1 MAKSGKDN
9 IQVSL
14 GVNGMQRDNFE
25 HLIDDKTY
33 TYARNAHLETE
44 DGSVGLTNEPSNF
57 LCTRFKPGYVVI
69 GTKYDSVRERV
80 ILFLTEKEPTL
91 KPNGKT
97 YRASEIGYINHSFGG
112 FNQVDDITDCDE
124 CNPESVLAERLE
136 YMEQNPACV
145 YKTIIEDSCSGCLNF
160 NPNFPMRGVVIKK
173 EACGETI
180 TFTDNLNPPRYI
192 VLNEDGGAHADY
204 FKVGARKSCNATD
217 DRENTCVDCDKLRIF
232 PLYKAPCLEPK
243 VIQNGGNLRRGIYEF
258 LIAYCDQLGNE
269 LSPYY
274 SLTYPISIFD
284 THNNIMDQTMLAN
297 KTTQGIRIEV
307 KDIDTKF
314 NFYKIAVIENA
325 DVNEISTPVIEGIH
339 NITDTSVSYT
349 TNSTERTTMQHLY
362 ANKVN
367 YKTWG
372 GLVAANNY
380 LMGYDYTVENE
391 WNLQPIAN
399 LLGAFVRWQTVQM
412 DEDAFK
418 DGINASKYSG
428 FMRDE
433 VYPLGIRFHTDE
445 GYITPVFP
453 LISRPA
459 NAEDL
464 KNVSSTASARSLN
477 ATSECK
483 VSDRKKK
490 WQVFNTAE
498 VIDTP
503 PCVTEFNSTLNIEY
517 ENVTRKFEQK
527 CFAEKIARVG
537 AGTIKVPIAAEGDE
551 FTDIQTWLDD
561 PTNKDII
568 EQAKNHD
575 CENNPDEVLCSIKT
589 FLDIINN
596 PYSDLHCKDEGIKTP
611 YPQSEGDTPI
621 PGTCTIPTLKKSTVR
636 IGHINVDKDVVDYE
650 LEKRP
655 FEEYVVKD
663 VSADNEELDL
673 YARDDKGRPEKL
685 KMKLTPCLGDSL
697 VGKEAIEFDLFFGE
711 VYNKE
716 LGDNNNTT
724 FAKAKA
730 LVEGENTPV
739 IFPNMYT
746 ENMEDLVSPYN
757 SVGNGGNLNV
767 AFWQS
772 EYMCKQYSHI
782 GVPTPT
788 FLDKVYVAAKWFKY
802 IFKANEDH
810 IVVELSLPSW
820 DFEKDLF
827 NDVSKQVRVSIFDGA
842 KNNYTPWQVFEY
854 DYTQGKLLKL
864 NKSDFPSGK
873 VYIALDTPIVS
884 HIYMHPA
891 PDFKCRKLD
900 GLPPFKEC
908 NPMFHTRISTTLHNF
923 FEIRIRPQEYKY
935 AKINYSEVTFDKE
948 ETYEFNCTFAVPNVN
963 PCDGS
968 AYKYG
973 KFGYWESTREYPP
986 NHDLYNSSNLDPKKV
1001 LDSIKDVNLQHEFSE
1016 YYLDSNKRWKRDKNG
1031 KELVN
1036 FTCRPIRHFKFP
1048 SNQVSPFMSSTADAI
1063 SGAMANAT
1071 IYPLGV
1077 TIDPAIINGLL
1088 DAAVKNNLITQKQR
1102 DSIYKFELFRGDRS
1116 LHKSILSKGIANNFL
1131 QDNINSNDGVTTLV
1145 RNFPYNNLGDN
1156 AFVSGLTPAKSS
1168 NNTFSIISPELY
1180 SGDINR
1186 ATEFALEGYM
1196 FGNSLGGFQ
1205 KVEGHPEWVITTSK
1219 ARKWAATL
1227 ATGEIAFEELI
1238 ETARNQIIANSNRVT
1253 INQRVVN
1260 RAAISSGGVLNT
1272 TGILNVVKGGVW
1284 NTVLNLLQRISGV
1297 FQKFIFKYPK
1307 LYSQWMDI
1315 FEGHGSP
1322 TNFAYMYVSTKGW
1335 YNSFKFLDKQQEVRS
1350 ARTFKRIKPGLL
1362 EFRDGVNTIRINN
1375 RDRESHYYISS
1386 AIGLTYP
1393 SEYSNYDS
1401 RTGSNKHFTS
1411 CYRAGEVTDAGNFK
1425 VGSKHLR
1432 NIASPYM
1439 SLRVYLPDQYG
1450 DIDGVR
1456 WLSMNHCGHLDDNY
1470 TCRSIFG
1477 GDIKISRI
1485 DLKNKYPMYLVN
1497 ALNLA
1502 NSVAFDYNLYPNAG
1516 VPIYNIGYKSEDH
1529 DLPKIAGSNY
1539 IHSKYRTDLQTEKGL
1554 YLRSPSMIY
1563 LYVYGVPYF
1572 LVESE
1577 INCNF
1582 RYAGREPHEQFAS
1595 NGINVEDWVQE
1606 KRVSIAHNNHF
1617 FYNPV
1622 YSRSQTGLSYKTLPS
1637 VYDKDKAACLSI
1649 GRNSMTYSMQDNSE
1663 ISLNDPWLV
1672 FKPFNIHQFRT
1683 DYGKLISMSSIE
1695 SQQVLVRFENNM
1707 AMFNAVDPLRDRV
1720 NPQSEEL
1727 GLAGMFQTRPVE
1739 FSHTELG
1746 ETGTQHRAIVSCEFG
1761 HFWVDAKRGKIFHLQ
1776 PNGSGLTAI
1785 SDFGNNGESGMRK
1798 WFKKHLP
1805 FKILKSGK
1813 IKNLEYDHL
1822 DNHYKGLG
1830 ILMWWDSKF
1839 KRVFI
1844 TKRDYIPLVD
1854 GIEYHGGEFY
1864 KDSVKIE
1871 LTDRKFFKDVS
1882 WTIAYSPIYRTFVSF
1897 YDYKP
1902 DYAISYNDYFQT
1914 GINYSRNEKELG
1926 IWTHVMT
1933 NKSYQVFYGNYYP
1946 FEIEVPIKNT
1956 FTNSIFQDASLWT
1969 VTQRYHNDYDFAQW
1983 RNKSFNKAIVYNN
1996 TNNSGNLHLHYVD
2009 SHRKADYPKLLSNT
2023 EQAITATHID
2033 EAINFNYVYNRVR
2046 KEDAHLPIWNW
2057 DSNEITK
2064 TLNDKAISFTSKRTL
2079 ERMRGDWFLVR
2090 LTEDHDSR
2098 FKQIFKWMVTSSKPY
2113 N

>member
-91 KPNGKT
+91 KPNGQT
-97 YRASEIGYINHSFGG
+97 YRASEIGYIKHSSGG
-112 FNQVDDITDCDE
+112 FNQIDDIVNCDE
-124 CNPESVLAERLE
+124 CNPESVLSERLE

-145 YKTIIEDSCSGCLNF
+145 YTPIIEDSCSGCLNF
-160 NPNFPMRGVVIKK
+160 NPNYPMRGIVIKK

-192 VLNEDGGAHADY
+192 VLNADGTAHADY
-204 FKVGARKSCNATD
+204 FKVGAKKSCNAND
-217 DRENTCVDCDKLRIF
+217 DRENTCVDCDKLRVF
-232 PLYKAPCLEPK
+232 PLYQVPCLEPK

-284 THNNIMDQTMLAN
+284 THNNIMDQTMLAD

-307 KDIDTKF
+307 KDLDTKF

-325 DVNEISTPVIEGIH
+325 DVNEISTPVFEGIH
-339 NITDTSVSYT
+339 NITDTTVSYV
-349 TNSTERTTMQHLY
+349 TNSNDRTTMQHLY
-362 ANKVN
+362 APKVN

-380 LMGYDYTVENE
+380 LMGYDYTVEND

-418 DGINASKYSG
+418 DGVVASKYSG
-428 FMRDE
+428 FLRDE
-433 VYPLGIRFHTDE
+433 VYPLGIRFHTKE
-445 GYITPVFP
+445 GYITPLFP

-459 NAEDL
+459 TSDDL
-464 KNVSSTASARSLN
+464 RDVSSTTSARSLN
-477 ATSECK
+477 SITDCNVSE
-483 VSDRKKK
+483 RKKK

-498 VIDTP
+498 VIDAP
-503 PCVTEFNSTLNIEY
+503 PCTSEISDNKNIEY
-517 ENVTRKFEQK
+517 ENITNNYTQICSKEN
-527 CFAEKIARVG
+527 IASIG
-537 AGTIKVPIAAEGDE
+537 AGVIKVPISAVSDD
-551 FTDIQTWLDD
+551 FTDIQSWLDD
-561 PTNKDII
+561 VANAPLLEK
-568 EQAKNHD
+568 ARNHD
-575 CENNPDEVLCSIKT
+575 CVNNPDEVLCSIKN
-589 FLDIINN
+589 FLTILDSQY
-596 PYSDLHCKDEGIKTP
+596 PDLHCLENIKTP
-611 YPQSEGDTPI
+611 YDQEDAETPSLGKCSI
-621 PGTCTIPTLKKSTVR
+621 PKLKKSKVR
-636 IGHINVDKDVVDYE
+636 VGEIKVSGNTPLYE
-650 LEKRP
+650 MEKRP

-663 VSADNEELDL
+663 ISKDNDDLDL
-673 YARDDKGRPEKL
+673 YSRNEKGKPET
-685 KMKLTPCLGDSL
+685 MTMTVTPCFGESIEDTRKPREYPLLMTTVFVKDLGD
-697 VGKEAIEFDLFFGE
+697 A
-711 VYNKE
+711 
-716 LGDNNNTT
+716 NNTT
-724 FAKAKA
+724 FGKAKN
-730 LVEGENTPV
+730 LVEGENNPV
-739 IFPNMYT
+739 VFPTMYSP
-746 ENMEDLVSPYN
+746 NDEDMITKFESR
-757 SVGNGGNLNV
+757 GNGGNIDIKHYTV
-767 AFWQS
+767 
-772 EYMCKQYSHI
+772 EDMCSKDEHRGI
-782 GVPTPT
+782 PTPT
-788 FLDKVYVAAKWFKY
+788 FYDKVHASAKWYKYTFKE
-802 IFKANEDH
+802 NEDH
-810 IVVELSLPSW
+810 VVVELSLPSW
-820 DFEKDLF
+820 DFETDSF
-827 NDVSKQVRVSIFDGA
+827 NIHSNSVRVSIFDGT
-842 KNNYTPWQVFEY
+842 KNNVTPQQVFEY
-854 DYTQGKLLKL
+854 NYTQGKLIKL
-864 NKSDFPSGK
+864 NKVDYPSGL
-873 VYIALDTPIVS
+873 VYIALDTPVVAYITP
-884 HIYMHPA
+884 IPFQCIK
-891 PDFKCRKLD
+891 PRR
-900 GLPPFKEC
+900 GRLPKTCFSTY
-908 NPMFHTRISTTLHNF
+908 HSRVATTLHNF

-935 AKINYSEVTFDKE
+935 VKINYSEVTFNKE
-948 ETYEFNCTFAVPNVN
+948 ETYEFKCTTAIPIVN

-968 AYKYG
+968 AFKYG
-973 KFGYWESTREYPP
+973 KFAYWESTKEYPP
-986 NHDLYNSSNLDPKKV
+986 NHDLYNSSNLNPKKILESFTNV
-1001 LDSIKDVNLQHEFSE
+1001 AHREEFKN
-1016 YYLDSNKRWKRDKNG
+1016 YYLDGERWRKDRNG

-1048 SNQVSPFMSSTADAI
+1048 SNQISPFMSSNTDAL
-1063 SGAMANAT
+1063 SGVMSNAT

-1077 TIDPAIINGLL
+1077 TIDPNVINAFL
-1088 DAAVKNNLITQKQR
+1088 DAAVANNLLTKKQR

-1116 LHKSILSKGIANNFL
+1116 LHKSILSKGIANNFRSKNE
-1131 QDNINSNDGVTTLV
+1131 DNFTTLV
-1145 RNFPYNNLGDN
+1145 RNFPYNNLGEN
-1156 AFVSGLTPAKSS
+1156 PFISGLSNVGGS

-1180 SGDINR
+1180 MGDINR
-1186 ATEFALEGYM
+1186 VTEFALEGYM
-1196 FGNSLGGFQ
+1196 FGNSIGGFQ
-1205 KVEGHPEWVITTSK
+1205 RVEGHPEWVITTAK
-1219 ARKWAATL
+1219 ARKWASWL
-1227 ATGEIAFEELI
+1227 AGLEITFEELL
-1238 ETARNQIIANSNRVT
+1238 ETTRNELIANSNRIS
-1253 INQRVVN
+1253 INQRVVT
-1260 RAAISSGGVLNT
+1260 RAVTAQGGVMST
-1272 TGILNVVKGGVW
+1272 TGILGILKGGGGIW
-1284 NTVLNLLQRISGV
+1284 NLVTKILGKITNVMQKVL
-1297 FQKFIFKYPK
+1297 FKYPR
-1307 LYSQWMDI
+1307 LYAQWMDI

-1322 TNFAYMYVSTKGW
+1322 TNFAYMYVSPKGW
-1335 YNSFKFLDKQQEVRS
+1335 YNSFKFLDTQQEVRA
-1350 ARTFKRIKPGLL
+1350 ARTFKRIKPGVL
-1362 EFRDGVNTIRINN
+1362 EFRDGTNTVRVNN
-1375 RDRESHYYISS
+1375 RDRESHYFVSSKLPISYNTEYI
-1386 AIGLTYP
+1386 G
-1393 SEYSNYDS
+1393 YDN
-1401 RTGSNKHFTS
+1401 RSNKQFCS
-1411 CYRAGEVTDAGNFK
+1411 AYPANEVTNATDFRI
-1425 VGSKHLR
+1425 GSRYIR

-1450 DIDGVR
+1450 DIDAVK

-1477 GDIKISRI
+1477 GDIKISRV
-1485 DLKNKYPMYLVN
+1485 DFKNKFPVFLVN
-1497 ALNLA
+1497 ALKLA
-1502 NSVAFDYNLYPNAG
+1502 NSVAFDYGLYPNVG
-1516 VPIYNIGYKSEDH
+1516 TPRYTIGYKSEDH
-1529 DLPKIAGSNY
+1529 DLPKIAGSSY

-1595 NGINVEDWVQE
+1595 NGVNVEDWVQE
-1606 KRVSIAHNNHF
+1606 NRVSIAHNNYF

-1622 YSRSQTGLSYKTLPS
+1622 YSRSQTGLSYKTLPA

-1720 NPQSEEL
+1720 NPQNEEL

-1761 HFWVDAKRGKIFHLQ
+1761 HFWVDAKRGKVFHLQ

-1813 IKNLEYDHL
+1813 IRNLEYDHL

-1882 WTIAYSPIYRTFVSF
+1882 WTIAYSPIYKTFVSF

-1902 DYAISYNDYFQT
+1902 DFAISYNDYFQT
-1914 GINYSRNEKELG
+1914 GINYSRNAKELG

-1983 RNKSFNKAIVYNN
+1983 RNKSFNKVIVYNN

-2023 EQAITATHID
+2023 EQAVTATHID

-2046 KEDAHLPIWNW
+2046 KEDAHLPVWKW
-2057 DSNEITK
+2057 DDNEITK
-2064 TLNDKAISFTSKRTL
+2064 TLNEQAISFTSKRTL